1 MGVQQH
7 EQDDWD
13 KGRGGQHPGGYPLVQ
28 MTLVKKCSIHEWVII
43 KCEN

>member
-13 KGRGGQHPGGYPLVQ
+13 KGRGGQHHVGYPLVQ
-28 MTLVKKCSIHEWVII
+28 VLLRVIESNREIDI
-43 KCEN
+43 KTK